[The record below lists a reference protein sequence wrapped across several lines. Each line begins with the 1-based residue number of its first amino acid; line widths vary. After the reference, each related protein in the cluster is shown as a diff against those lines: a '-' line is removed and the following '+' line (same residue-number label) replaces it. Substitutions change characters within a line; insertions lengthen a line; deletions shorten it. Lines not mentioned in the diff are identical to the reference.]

1 MLKMNEFKGFD
12 PEHNEVAELFD
23 ELHKFVEEEEE
34 KEKPVKAELKPI
46 RKSHRQPRPL
56 VNIKSVP
63 KRG

>member
-1 MLKMNEFKGFD
+1 MLKMSEFKGFD

-23 ELHKFVEEEEE
+23 ELHKFVEEEKEE
-34 KEKPVKAELKPI
+34 PVKAEPKPV

-63 KRG
+63 QRG